1 MGFPNEHLLSTRG
14 LAKIKTTKYNN
25 YGYKSIK
32 YIGFILLAFS
42 LNACNE
48 QRSSSSSETT
58 TPVWLTE
65 VGKRNIRELTT
76 TTGTAKASKTAE
88 IKSEITGK
96 YELMNNPKTGR
107 PYKLGDIVEAGA
119 VIVKLNNKEHENSI
133 SLQTKKMQVDI
144 ARKEWDGQKVVYDK
158 GGATEKD
165 VLNAES
171 SYIQAQTALETANTE
186 LEKINIRAPF
196 KGVIVT
202 LPYFT
207 PGIDVASGEIIV
219 GMMDYSQMYMEIALP
234 ENAIEKVKVGQKV
247 LVTNYNIKSDTLSG
261 TVSQLSPAINEETRT
276 FSGYIAINNPE
287 LKLRPG
293 MFAKGEII
301 TLQRDSVLFIPK
313 EIVNAR
319 RGMRNV
325 FTVEQNRAVEK
336 YIKTGISDDRY
347 TEVTEGL
354 NEGDKIV
361 IKGYEFLR
369 NRGKVKIMK

>member
-1 MGFPNEHLLSTRG
+1 MATN
-14 LAKIKTTKYNN
+14 
-25 YGYKSIK
+25 KSIK

-119 VIVKLNNKEHENSI
+119 VIVKLNNKEHENSV

-144 ARKEWDGQKVVYDK
+144 AKKEWDGQKVVYDK

-247 LVTNYNIKSDTLSG
+247 LVTNYKIKSDTLSG

>member
-1 MGFPNEHLLSTRG
+1 MATN
-14 LAKIKTTKYNN
+14 
-25 YGYKSIK
+25 KSIK

-119 VIVKLNNKEHENSI
+119 VIVKLNNKEHENSV

-144 ARKEWDGQKVVYDK
+144 

>member
-1 MGFPNEHLLSTRG
+1 MATN
-14 LAKIKTTKYNN
+14 
-25 YGYKSIK
+25 KSIK

-158 GGATEKD
+158 GGA
-165 VLNAES
+165 
-171 SYIQAQTALETANTE
+171 TANTE

>member
-1 MGFPNEHLLSTRG
+1 MATN
-14 LAKIKTTKYNN
+14 
-25 YGYKSIK
+25 KSLK

-48 QRSSSSSETT
+48 QRSNSSSETT
-58 TPVWLTE
+58 TPVWLSE

-76 TTGTAKASKTAE
+76 TTGTAKAAKTVE
-88 IKSEITGK
+88 LKSEIIGK
-96 YELMNNPKTGR
+96 YELMTNPKTGR
-107 PYKLGDIVEAGA
+107 PYKLGDVVEAGA
-119 VIVKLNNKEHENSI
+119 IIVKLNNKEHENGVSM
-133 SLQTKKMQVDI
+133 QTKKMQVDI
-144 ARKEWDGQKVVYDK
+144 TKKEWEGQKAVYDK

-171 SYIQAQTALETANTE
+171 SYITAQAAIETANTE
-186 LEKINIRAPF
+186 LEKLYIRAPF

-207 PGIDVASGEIIV
+207 PGVDVASGETMV
-219 GMMDYSQMYMEIALP
+219 SMMDYSQMYMEIALP

-261 TVSQLSPAINEETRT
+261 IVSQLSPAVNEETRT
-276 FSGYIAINNPE
+276 FSGYITISNPE

-301 TLQRDSVLFIPK
+301 TLQKDSVLFIPK
-313 EIVNAR
+313 DIVNAR

-325 FTVEQNRAVEK
+325 FTVEQNRAAEK

-347 TEVTEGL
+347 IEVEEGL
-354 NEGDKIV
+354 SEGDKIV
-361 IKGYEFLR
+361 VKGYEFLR